1 VIPGERRST
10 RVAARDVSEEEEDA
24 DLSGDEIVAEGKAG
38 DGHAGLNGNGIE
50 NGEGTDEP
58 SISNGGSGMTSAAAS
73 DYNGRREQSMDVDDP

>member
-1 VIPGERRST
+1 MIPGERRST

-38 DGHAGLNGNGIE
+38 DDHAGSNGNGLD
-50 NGEGTDEP
+50 NGDATDEP

-73 DYNGRREQSMDVDDP
+73 DYNGTREESMDVDDP